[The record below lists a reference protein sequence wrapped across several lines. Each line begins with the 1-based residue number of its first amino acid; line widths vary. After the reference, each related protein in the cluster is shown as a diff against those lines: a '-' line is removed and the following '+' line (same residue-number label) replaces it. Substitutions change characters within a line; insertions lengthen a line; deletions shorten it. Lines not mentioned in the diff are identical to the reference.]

1 MGFAIWLL
9 VSLFM
14 RILQLVLDFILPT
27 SCSFCNSSVGGSR
40 IPYFCASCWSDF
52 SFIDGPA
59 CPLCGK
65 PFESPEALS
74 QSPSHLC
81 LSCRQTPPT
90 FDQALSVGYFE
101 GPLREAIHQFK
112 YRPCRALGRPLALW
126 MTKNIRPVDGIDSII
141 PVPLHTSRLRQRG
154 FNQALILAHV
164 ISKTFTLPLSYDN
177 LKRVRPTRP
186 QVELSGEER
195 IKNVAGAFALRRPDE
210 LKDLDVLLID
220 DVFTTGA
227 TMNECARVLKD
238 AGASRV
244 TALTI
249 ARAV

>member
-1 MGFAIWLL
+1 M
-9 VSLFM
+9 
-14 RILQLVLDFILPT
+14 
-27 SCSFCNSSVGGSR
+27 
-40 IPYFCASCWSDF
+40 
-52 SFIDGPA
+52 
-59 CPLCGK
+59 
-65 PFESPEALS
+65 
-74 QSPSHLC
+74 
-81 LSCRQTPPT
+81 PPT

-126 MTKNIRPVDGIDSII
+126 MTKNICPVDGIDRII

-154 FNQALILAHV
+154 FNQALILAHG

-186 QVELSGEER
+186 QVELSAEER
-195 IKNVAGAFALRRPDE
+195 IKNVAGAFALRNPDE
-210 LKDLDVLLID
+210 LKGLDVLLID

-238 AGASRV
+238 AGVSRV